1 MIEAIRNHPEAVW
14 LPSRYRFAIGR
25 LYALLR
31 LATAKPVETDVEYVL
46 PLDRD
51 QSAYEQYGVAIW
63 VYVTAVAYIA
73 ALLPL
78 IRPVAIVVAMPIAAV
93 ALHVPLLLVGATLP
107 KWTPYARVHAKVLMT
122 VMAAL
127 SLWFAQRDTWP
138 RYFAWFFLGVLA
150 LNGIA
155 ALIAFALRGTIARVE
170 RPYREGA
177 APFAI

>member
-1 MIEAIRNHPEAVW
+1 MIEAIRNRPEAVW
-14 LPSRYRFAIGR
+14 LPSRHRFAIVR
-25 LYALLR
+25 LYALMR
-31 LATAKPVETDVEYVL
+31 LATAKPAQTEVEYVL
-46 PLDRD
+46 PIDRD
-51 QSAYEQYGVAIW
+51 QSSHEQYAVAAWI
-63 VYVTAVAYIA
+63 YVTAVAYIA

-78 IRPVAIVVAMPIAAV
+78 VTPVAVVVALPIAAL
-93 ALHVPLLLVGATLP
+93 ALHGPLLLVGATLP
-107 KWTPYARVHAKVLMT
+107 KWTRYESVHAKILMT

-127 SLWFAQRDTWP
+127 ALWFAQHEAWP
-138 RYFAWFFLGVLA
+138 RFVAWFFLGVLA